1 VATNGDHYLAIDS
14 RHAQATAAA
23 GARIRRYGDRRID
36 RSRRHFA
43 GCRSTGRLR
52 APLTIPP
59 SGTTFSTATSRSDVL
74 TTRLLEDA
82 LARKSLSPESP
93 IRPRCVLAPAPSP
106 PPSPPRNIPTRA
118 TSGRASSR
126 HSRDLK
132 TARSLRQG
140 EDHLSGIP
148 RFGSEP
154 RQNRS
159 SATKGSRGMRSR
171 VRRRAPVRFCWKR
184 RHDMG
189 SLIDICNSCS
199 SPQVSA

>member
-1 VATNGDHYLAIDS
+1 MHKPRQSGWRAHPSLCG
-14 RHAQATAAA
+14 
-23 GARIRRYGDRRID
+23 RRID

-43 GCRSTGRLR
+43 GCRFTGRLR
-52 APLTIPP
+52 ATLTTPA
-59 SGTTFSTATSRSDVL
+59 SGATFSTATSRCDVL

-82 LARKSLSPESP
+82 AARISSPASP
-93 IRPRCVLAPAPSP
+93 TPPRCVLARGRPRPQAQAETRP
-106 PPSPPRNIPTRA
+106 PERHRA
-118 TSGRASSR
+118 GRAPGTLG
-126 HSRDLK
+126 DLK

-189 SLIDICNSCS
+189 SLIDICSSCS

>member
-1 VATNGDHYLAIDS
+1 VLEPGK
-14 RHAQATAAA
+14 AA
-23 GARIRRYGDRRID
+23 GARTRRYADRPNR
-36 RSRRHFA
+36 A
-43 GCRSTGRLR
+43 QR
-52 APLTIPP
+52 APLRGLSIYRAIASDADNPP
-59 SGTTFSTATSRSDVL
+59 AARPSAPRRRGATSSRPACS
-74 TTRLLEDA
+74 
-82 LARKSLSPESP
+82 RKPSPEFP
-93 IRPRCVLAPAPSP
+93 TPPRCVLAPRPSP
-106 PPSPPRNIPTRA
+106 PPSPRRNHAHPRRHRA
-118 TSGRASSR
+118 GRAPR

-171 VRRRAPVRFCWKR
+171 VRRAAPVRFCWKR

-189 SLIDICNSCS
+189 SLIDICSSCS

>member
-1 VATNGDHYLAIDS
+1 VDGRSIHNCRRSGDGASVSS
-14 RHAQATAAA
+14 RAA
-23 GARIRRYGDRRID
+23 GVIGPELYRRIE
-36 RSRRHFA
+36 RSKHHFA
-43 GCRSTGRLR
+43 GCRSTGRSR
-52 APLTIPP
+52 ATLTTRPAARP
-59 SGTTFSTATSRSDVL
+59 SAPRRRGATS

-82 LARKSLSPESP
+82 LARISHSSPLRP
-93 IRPRCVLAPAPSP
+93 GPRGRPR
-106 PPSPPRNIPTRA
+106 PRAHAETTPTRGDIGP
-118 TSGRASSR
+118 GRAPR
-126 HSRDLK
+126 RSRDLK

-171 VRRRAPVRFCWKR
+171 VRRAAPVRFCWKR

-189 SLIDICNSCS
+189 SLIDICSSCS

>member
-1 VATNGDHYLAIDS
+1 M
-14 RHAQATAAA
+14 
-23 GARIRRYGDRRID
+23 
-36 RSRRHFA
+36 
-43 GCRSTGRLR
+43 GRLDFDGWVASRWSSQSRVGPGLRQCEVHLRPANR
-52 APLTIPP
+52 AARALTSLPLGRFRRAG
-59 SGTTFSTATSRSDVL
+59 SALEASTHEQSSIASVAVSEPRPVAAYRVAGEATWQ
-74 TTRLLEDA
+74 
-82 LARKSLSPESP
+82 
-93 IRPRCVLAPAPSP
+93 
-106 PPSPPRNIPTRA
+106 
-118 TSGRASSR
+118 
-126 HSRDLK
+126 

-159 SATKGSRGMRSR
+159 SAMKGSGGMRSR

-189 SLIDICNSCS
+189 SLTDICSSCS